1 MTQINFYH
9 DRNLFFFFSIFPSQF
24 VRGSRSKEQLNFQ
37 VHYYQNLR
45 KSMKFFKGMQIPSVM
60 QIEDQGST
68 EVLET

>member
-9 DRNLFFFFSIFPSQF
+9 DRNLFFFFFSSQF
-24 VRGSRSKEQLNFQ
+24 VRGSRSKEKLNIQ

-45 KSMKFFKGMQIPSVM
+45 KLMKFFKGMQIPSVM